1 MAKPPVP
8 TAVFVDGSNFYN
20 ACVNYPRRGAG
31 VLSAVDYHNLD
42 FASLA
47 RRLAG
52 GGREVVGVYHY
63 VGQLEQEGNPAFYA
77 SQQRH
82 MKNLRQDGVICRM
95 GRMEKRPLKDR
106 AAEELGRALD
116 AEQIRDGG
124 LDPRLRRELEGLRR
138 QTVARMLG
146 AWLGKL
152 PSRGIRLPD
161 SLHAQLRDIHARWRE
176 NVIWQEKAVDVKIA
190 VDMISMAHR
199 GEYEDAYI
207 LSADGDYT
215 PVAEEVRALGRKV
228 FAASPRYGAKLRSA
242 VDHFILLDDNFFDGL
257 LRKSQR

>member
-1 MAKPPVP
+1 MTTP

-20 ACVNYPRRGAG
+20 ACVNHPEYGAG
-31 VLSAVDYHNLD
+31 VLSRADYYGIN
-42 FASLA
+42 FVALA
-47 RRLAG
+47 EKLAG
-52 GGREVVGVYHY
+52 PDREIVGVRYY
-63 VGQLEQEGNPAFYA
+63 VGRLKQEGNPFLY
-77 SQQRH
+77 SEQRRL
-82 MKNLRQDGVICRM
+82 MNGLKGDGVICRM

-116 AEQIRDGG
+116 AEPIRNGG

-138 QTVARMLG
+138 QTVARALG

-161 SLHAQLRDIHARWRE
+161 SLHARLRDIHARWRE

-199 GEYEDAYI
+199 GEYEDAYL

-242 VDHFILLDDNFFDGL
+242 VDHFIRLDENFFNGL
-257 LRKSQR
+257 SRQNRR